1 MKKKFLSALLAVFM
15 VFSLIPS
22 GLFTVSAA
30 TVKDY
35 GTLTHTDSG
44 DSVKVRRGFWVEIR
58 VNGTT
63 VVEEYQSVG
72 RTDHDKIR
80 FNFAVKSGYTLAGMS
95 YDGNSSKTSSVSGA
109 LYMEGFTET
118 LVIDLTRS
126 STPTP
131 TPTATATTTPG
142 GGIDKEHAVPG
153 TDDISMSKTAT
164 RTGENEWTLNLT
176 VGADGLC
183 KALHIQCAVV
193 FG

>member
-63 VVEEYQSVG
+63 VV
-72 RTDHDKIR
+72 
-80 FNFAVKSGYTLAGMS
+80 
-95 YDGNSSKTSSVSGA
+95 
-109 LYMEGFTET
+109 
-118 LVIDLTRS
+118 
-126 STPTP
+126 
-131 TPTATATTTPG
+131 
-142 GGIDKEHAVPG
+142 
-153 TDDISMSKTAT
+153 
-164 RTGENEWTLNLT
+164 
-176 VGADGLC
+176 
-183 KALHIQCAVV
+183 
-193 FG
+193 